1 MTATS
6 LPIRRLAPRSGWAGS
21 MSWLASRVALNLDTG
36 DDYDVDEL
44 KEEAWRIMVAERKA
58 RSSIPDSHV

>member
-1 MTATS
+1 
-6 LPIRRLAPRSGWAGS
+6 

-58 RSSIPDSHV
+58 RSSIPDSRV